1 MKLRCRILALFL
13 LAGVFSGSALRPVD
27 LPETAFDE
35 SDAPV
40 NLYLPPSQALAIF
53 VRPAGGPLAVSSFI
67 VTSTRLR
74 VAAMPRPRHP
84 QSLQKLLSA
93 FLI

>member
-1 MKLRCRILALFL
+1 MKLRCRILVLFL
-13 LAGVFSGSALRPVD
+13 LAGVFGGTAVRPVD

-40 NLYLPPSQALAIF
+40 NLSLPCAQAVFIF
-53 VRPAGGPLAVSSFI
+53 VRPVSGPLASSSFI
-67 VTSTRLR
+67 VARPVLR
-74 VAAMPRPRHP
+74 VAAMPRSRHP
-84 QSLQKLLSA
+84 QSLQKLLST